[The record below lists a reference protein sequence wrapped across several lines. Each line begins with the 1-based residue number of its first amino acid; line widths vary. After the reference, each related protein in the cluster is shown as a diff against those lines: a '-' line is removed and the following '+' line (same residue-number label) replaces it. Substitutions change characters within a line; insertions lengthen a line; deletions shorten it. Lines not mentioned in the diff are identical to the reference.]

1 MYSDISV
8 KDYAIYHIAHTHHH
22 IAILIEKLDSSN
34 SLKCVSTGKKL
45 IWKELTNNSWKPIL
59 HDFELH
65 ERLISKAALFINKI
79 KNDIIKT
86 IRTDSDE
93 HEYMMNRYKLLMSI
107 LHSLDQKGFRNNVI
121 KECEILFCPQS
132 DIIDTSV

>member
-1 MYSDISV
+1 MYSDISA
-8 KDYAIYHIAHTHHH
+8 KEYAIHHIAYTHHH
-22 IAILIEKLDSSN
+22 IAILIEKLHSSN

-45 IWKELTNNSWKPIL
+45 IWKEFTEDSWKPIL

-65 ERLISKAALFINKI
+65 EKLIRKAALFINKI
-79 KNDIIKT
+79 KNNIIKT
-86 IRTDSDE
+86 IRTDSDD
-93 HEYMMNRYKLLMSI
+93 HEYMINRYKVLINI